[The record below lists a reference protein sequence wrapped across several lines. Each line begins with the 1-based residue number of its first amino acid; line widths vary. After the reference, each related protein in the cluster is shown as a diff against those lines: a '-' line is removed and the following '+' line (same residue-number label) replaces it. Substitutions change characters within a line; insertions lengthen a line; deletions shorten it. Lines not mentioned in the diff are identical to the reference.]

1 MAWCTTIGSLVDA
14 TTRTDQV
21 VATAEQIASL
31 PRRPIE
37 DDPGVRERVLW
48 SSGVQISGVME
59 FEAGARIPEHTH
71 PTHSHHVWI
80 TEGSLSVLGHT
91 LTPGAYAHVP
101 PGVPHEVV
109 AGADGCTLFYVF
121 TT

>member
-1 MAWCTTIGSLVDA
+1 MGDDTTIGSLVD
-14 TTRTDQV
+14 TPTRTDQV

-31 PRRPIE
+31 PRRPVD
-37 DDPGVRERVLW
+37 DDPGVHERVLW

-59 FEAGARIPEHTH
+59 FAPGARIPEHTH
-71 PTHSHHVWI
+71 DTHSHHVWI
-80 TEGSLSVLGHT
+80 TEGSLAVLGRT
-91 LTPGAYAHVP
+91 LTAGSYAHVP

-109 AGADGCTLFYVF
+109 AGTDGCTLFYVF